1 MRDVIEKV
9 LRLITYSQE
18 LGLDLKTE
26 EDRFKW
32 FLASLLF
39 AKRISSEVAKR
50 TYREFE
56 KEGILTP
63 ESITEAGWD
72 KLVEVLDSGGYV
84 RYDFSTASKLLEIA
98 TSLRDKYGSLEVLYI
113 QSKDSKDLEKRLL
126 EFKGVGPTTVNIFL
140 RELKGVW
147 GKARPQ
153 LSPLAKEVASRLGL
167 GEKEMELPDVESVLV
182 RLKLEFCK
190 HRKCSSCPV
199 REECQEAGVT

>member
-1 MRDVIEKV
+1 MRDVTEKV

-26 EDRFKW
+26 EGRFKW

-39 AKRISSEVAKR
+39 AKRISSAVAKR

-56 KEGILTP
+56 KEGIVTP

-84 RYDFSTASKLLEIA
+84 HYDFSTASNLLEIA
-98 TSLRDKYGSLEVLYI
+98 SSLRDKYGSLELLYI

-147 GKARPQ
+147 EKARPQ
-153 LSPLAKEVASRLGL
+153 LSPLAKEVAFRLGL
-167 GEKEMELPDVESVLV
+167 GEKEMELPNVESVLV
-182 RLKLEFCK
+182 RLNLEFCK
-190 HRKCSSCPV
+190 HRRCSSCPI
-199 REECQEAGVT
+199 REECQKAEAT